1 MSEQHWRLPDGI
13 DEVLPPYAWALESL
27 RREVLDVFRGWGYEY
42 VEPPLVEYLESLLV
56 GFGNDLELQTFRMV
70 DQRSGRMLG
79 IRADM
84 TSQAARMDAH
94 SLRTEHTQRLCYAG
108 TVVHANPAGVLASRV
123 PLIAGAEL
131 FGAGAPDAD
140 VEVVSLMVE
149 TLRCAGITT
158 PVIELGH
165 VGIFRNL
172 ARAGGVSEPLEN
184 ALFGALQRKSQ
195 PDIALLLESA
205 GVTGDVARMIHCL
218 PELLGGAETLVQA
231 RKRLVVPGIA
241 EALAEVEQIA
251 DAVARRCR
259 EVTVRFD
266 LCELAGYG
274 YHTGTVFAAYGADY
288 GHALAR
294 GGRYDAI
301 GQRFG
306 RARPATGFDINLKRL
321 PPLMPAQPAGLSP
334 AQPAV
339 IWAPRLEGV
348 PAARKDA
355 LWAAIG
361 VLRDDGARVV
371 CALTDQEA
379 RPAACDGEVVWSK
392 GGWRVRDARSIET
405 KKLT

>member
-1 MSEQHWRLPDGI
+1 MNEHHWRLPDGI
-13 DEVLPPYAWALESL
+13 DEVLPPEAWALEQL
-27 RREVLDVFRGWGYEY
+27 RRQVLDVFHRWGYEY

-108 TVVHANPAGVLASRV
+108 TVVHANPAGVLESRV

-140 VEVVSLMVE
+140 VEVISLMVE
-149 TLRCAGITT
+149 TLRCAGIVA

-172 ARAGGVSEPLEN
+172 ARAGNISDTLEN
-184 ALFGALQRKSQ
+184 ELFGALQRKSQ
-195 PDIALLLESA
+195 PDIALLLEAA
-205 GVTGDVARMIHCL
+205 GVTDEMGRMIHCL
-218 PELLGGAETLVQA
+218 PDLLGGADTLHEA
-231 RKRLVVPGIA
+231 RRRLAAPGIVD
-241 EALAEVEQIA
+241 ALTEVEWVA
-251 DAVARRCR
+251 AAVTRRCPG
-259 EVTVRFD
+259 VTVRFD
-266 LCELAGYG
+266 LCELSGYG

-301 GQRFG
+301 GKRFG

-321 PPLMPAQPAGLSP
+321 PRALP
-334 AQPAV
+334 V
-339 IWAPRLEGV
+339 NTTRTIWAPQLEAV

-355 LWAAIG
+355 LWAAIRA
-361 VLRDDGARVV
+361 LRDEGTRVIS
-371 CALTDQEA
+371 ALTDQEPRA
-379 RPAACDGEVVWSK
+379 GACDGELVWNK
-392 GGWRVRDARSIET
+392 GAWRVRDTARANRSSDE
-405 KKLT
+405 